1 MRNKSHRENLT
12 TNRVI
17 AVVDELER
25 SHEVLTQSLLNA
37 KQGVRVSLK
46 ARIARIEDLLR
57 VFGQM
62 LEENGEA
69 EHA

>member
-1 MRNKSHRENLT
+1 MRTKSHRENLT

-37 KQGVRVSLK
+37 KQPVRVSIK
-46 ARIARIEDLLR
+46 ARLARIDDLLNT
-57 VFGQM
+57 FGQM
-62 LEENGEA
+62 LEENGET